1 MKTRLFLRALVLV
14 LAAVVEVSAVERW
27 TYETPSEFF
36 TVGDFDGDGR
46 DDLVVLDKPTGAF
59 RVALQTAPDV
69 HLWMSPAHSGFSN
82 ITSLASG
89 RLLLSSRD
97 ALAVATPQANR
108 IQLLSI
114 ASATAPWLPSERHLT
129 NHGPAT
135 LTAIDIGGAGNDP
148 LMDDVYLGS
157 IWNGSLANWQT
168 TLRNSGSAL
177 TGLAA
182 GIVSGPS
189 ARANA
194 VRLKDAQPLHSA
206 VLLRGAGTD
215 TLLVSSNTGNSLL
228 PAASASVATG
238 SDFVAARL
246 ENGSNVWRFLLW
258 KAGSSNLTR
267 LPAVE
272 LAGGFNFGLGTV
284 LPLGIP
290 VEQVVLL
297 PGSGAFRLLVVHA
310 GGVARSVYSYDGTTN
325 APTLLE
331 RSNAAPGEAFTGALA
346 LGGHGF
352 MGFSGSPGSGRST
365 LMRAVRWNGS
375 AYTNGPAIPLPSL
388 STFGG
393 QGNVMVFKLEPFVA
407 PEPGLLSSLNAGDWS
422 SSPTLG
428 GTVNAVREN
437 YAGPTVGVTAPTA
450 VGLGSVPVGGAFALA
465 NQRSNFM
472 SLFSLAAPSGSVVS
486 EVRIAPAAGVYDQ
499 AISVSLSTS
508 DATQQ
513 IWYRLNDA
521 GDWRLY
527 SAPFVVA
534 SNSTV
539 LAYGRPA
546 TGTARSA
553 VRSADYQIR
562 TPQGTRDSDNDG
574 VPDYVELAKGL
585 NPLGGLDS
593 DGDGWSDLEELV
605 YGSDPLN
612 PGSQPATGSGP
623 ITLRAG
629 FTLEA
634 RPQPR
639 DYFQD
644 KVVKAGLGTLVR
656 LHSMAGSYLGDKSVE
671 LPAERAAR
679 FSNVVADV
687 SMRLLSLATEP
698 HFDIETTNVDT
709 RIGPELLA
717 LVPVPKV
724 TTLVVSNLYTGTND
738 SRDATNWLAAAT
750 LVATSSPPQS
760 LSVEFQRF
768 NTLAALL
775 TERKVA
781 DLLVLRSNAWA
792 TNLTLFPGRVGDFGR
807 SNASIPTLLSVEQR
821 VGDSLPGYRLKTIH
835 ETLDTNVAAA
845 LLTGVAQLKTL
856 VGEVFRINSQ
866 SNTPAP
872 GVYPLPADVLREFI
886 RSGVLHSNYAAVA
899 ALTGGQVANARLG
912 VSNLLGSVPSRPVAN
927 HLVRLRSTECSPGT
941 TLVDEVVSGVPHV
954 LLDAAGLPF
963 TLPQAFALLAG
974 SDMLVQAYTDAEPAP
989 QVSSGCVTNPI
1000 EVITV
1005 ALLATPVASD
1015 PDTDGNLLIDSWERA
1030 FFGGRASAFA
1040 DSDGDG
1046 YQDLQEMFEGTDPQD
1061 ALNIPGVAAVVFER
1075 PRMRAV
1081 RLPNSLIAVR
1091 WTWPAP
1097 YMDDLVFALR
1107 VSGSL
1112 TLPFGDVAVAATR
1125 NGDEFTVLIDPASL
1139 PSTGFYSLVVRLR

>member
-1 MKTRLFLRALVLV
+1 MKTRLLACALAVLS
-14 LAAVVEVSAVERW
+14 AAAPAFAVERW
-27 TYETPSEFF
+27 AYESPTEFF
-36 TVGDFDGDGR
+36 TVGDFDGDTR
-46 DDLVVLDKPTGAF
+46 DDLVVLDKPTGSF
-59 RVALQTAPDV
+59 RVALQSSADV
-69 HLWMSPAHSGFSN
+69 YVWMSPASAGFSN

-89 RLLLSSRD
+89 RLLSTSRD
-97 ALAVATPQANR
+97 ALGVVTPYANR
-108 IQLLSI
+108 VQLLSI
-114 ASATAPWLPSERHLT
+114 ASSTAPWLPWERHLT
-129 NHGPAT
+129 NTGPAT

-157 IWNGSLANWQT
+157 TWNGSLANWQT
-168 TLRNSGSAL
+168 TLRNSGSAF

-182 GIVSGPS
+182 GIISGPA

-194 VRLKDAQPLHSA
+194 VRMKDAQPLHSA
-206 VLLRGAGTD
+206 VVLRGTVND
-215 TLLVSSNTGNSLL
+215 TLLVSSNNAGSLL
-228 PAASASVATG
+228 PAASLTFLAG
-238 SDFVAARL
+238 SDFLAGKL
-246 ENGSNVWRFLLW
+246 ETASNLWRFVHW
-258 KAGSSNLTR
+258 KAGVSNLVR
-267 LPAVE
+267 VPVNE
-272 LAGGFNFGLGTV
+272 VAGGYAFGSATTF
-284 LPLGIP
+284 PLDAAVG
-290 VEQVVLL
+290 QVFLL
-297 PGSGAFRLLVVHA
+297 PGTGSPRLLVIDA
-310 GGVARSVYSYDGTTN
+310 GGSAQSVYGYGGSTN
-325 APTLLE
+325 PPSLLS
-331 RSNAAPGEAFTGALA
+331 RSNAAPGEVFTGGLA

-352 MGFSGSPGSGRST
+352 MSFRGPPGSGRT
-365 LMRAVRWNGS
+365 TVMRPMRWSGS
-375 AYTNGPAIPLPSL
+375 AYTNGAPVTLPSL
-388 STFGG
+388 DTFAG

-407 PEPGLLSSLNAGDWS
+407 PEPLLLSSLNAGDWS

-437 YAGPTVGVTAPTA
+437 YAGPAVGVTAPTA
-450 VGLGSVPVGGAFALA
+450 VGLGAVPAGGAFALA

-472 SLFSLAAPSGSVVS
+472 SLFSLTAPSGNVVS

-499 AISVSLSTS
+499 SISVSLSTS
-508 DATQQ
+508 DAAQQ

-521 GDWRLY
+521 GAWRLY

-553 VRSADYQIR
+553 VRSASYQIR

-585 NPLGGLDS
+585 NPLGGPDS

-605 YGSDPLN
+605 YGTNPLDAA
-612 PGSQPATGSGP
+612 SKPATGSAP
-623 ITLRAG
+623 ITLKSG
-629 FTLEA
+629 FLLEA

-639 DYFQD
+639 DYYED
-644 KVVKAGLGTLVR
+644 KVVKSKIGTLVR
-656 LHSMAGSYLGDKSVE
+656 LHSPAGAFLGEGAVA

-724 TTLVVSNLYTGTND
+724 MTLVVSNLYTGTND
-738 SRDATNWLAAAT
+738 SRDATNWLTAAT

-775 TERKVA
+775 TERKVG

-807 SNASIPTLLSVEQR
+807 SNASLPTLLSVEQR
-821 VGDSLPGYRLKTIH
+821 MGDALPGYRLKTIL
-835 ETLDTNVAAA
+835 ETLDTNVATA
-845 LLTGVAQLKTL
+845 LLTGVSQLKTL
-856 VGEVFRINSQ
+856 VGEVFLINSQ

-886 RSGVLHSNYAAVA
+886 RSGVLHSNYAVAA
-899 ALTGGQVANARLG
+899 ALTGGQIANARLG
-912 VSNLLGSVPSRPVAN
+912 VDNLLGSVPSRPVTN

-941 TLVDEVVSGVPHV
+941 TLVDEIVSGVPHV

-963 TLPQAFALLAG
+963 TFPQTFALLAG

-989 QVSSGCVTNPI
+989 QVPSGCVTNPL
-1000 EVITV
+1000 EVISAV
-1005 ALLATPVASD
+1005 LLATPVASD

-1030 FFGGRASAFA
+1030 FFGGRANAFA

-1046 YQDLQEMFEGTDPQD
+1046 YQDLQEMFEGTDPRD
-1061 ALNIPGVAAVVFER
+1061 ALNIPGVAAAVFER

-1081 RLPNSLIAVR
+1081 RLPNGLIAVR
-1091 WTWPAP
+1091 WTWPAS
-1097 YMDDLVFALR
+1097 YMDNLVFALR

-1112 TLPFGDVAVAATR
+1112 TLPFSDVAVAATR
-1125 NGDEFTVLIDPASL
+1125 NGDEFTVLIDPATL